1 MNLQHILHGN
11 RSNRRPQVRRRPIV
25 DDLEG
30 RQLLSSLVPE
40 VQKVREAAMVV
51 PEVQKVPEAAS
62 AFQGVVGSHIGT
74 YAIQGSHVGTDAIQG
89 SHIGTNGASPDG
101 IVGNHIG
108 TSA

>member
-1 MNLQHILHGN
+1 MNLQHILHGT

-40 VQKVREAAMVV
+40 VQKV
-51 PEVQKVPEAAS
+51 PEAAS
-62 AFQGVVGSHIGT
+62 AFQGLVGSHFG
-74 YAIQGSHVGTDAIQG
+74 ADAIQG
-89 SHIGTNGASPDG
+89 SHIGTDAIQGSHVGNNAASPAAIVG
-101 IVGNHIG
+101 NHIGTSPAAIVGNHIG

>member
-1 MNLQHILHGN
+1 MNLQHILHGT

-40 VQKVREAAMVV
+40 VQKV
-51 PEVQKVPEAAS
+51 PEAAS
-62 AFQGVVGSHIGT
+62 AFQGLVGSHFGAD
-74 YAIQGSHVGTDAIQG
+74 AIQGSHVGNNAASPAAIVG
-89 SHIGTNGASPDG
+89 NHIGTSPAA